1 VFYESDRLDTRNTLN
16 TNRFCERIL
25 LNVTVKGI
33 D

>member
-1 VFYESDRLDTRNTLN
+1 VFYGSDKLDTRNTLD
-16 TNRFCERIL
+16 TTRFCERIL